1 MAVGGDGVRIVGA
14 AGVIVELVGQ
24 ST

>member
-1 MAVGGDGVRIVGA
+1 MAVRGDGVRIVGA